1 MSTNESS
8 FLKWI
13 AGIVAILISGILL
26 QAFVL
31 ISTIDVIEVRI
42 QQNEK
47 SIILTQKAHDK
58 DVNKLDDYMHEIR
71 SDQKIIKADIK
82 EILKKYHE

>member
-1 MSTNESS
+1 MSTNEST

-47 SIILTQKAHDK
+47 SIILTQKAHEK
-58 DVNKLDDYMHEIR
+58 DVNTINCYMHEIR

-82 EILKKYHE
+82 EILKKYHV

>member
-71 SDQKIIKADIK
+71 SDQKIIKSDIK
-82 EILKKYHE
+82 ELLKKYHE

>member
-1 MSTNESS
+1 MSAQESN

-13 AGIVAILISGILL
+13 AGIVAVLISGILL

-31 ISTIDVIEVRI
+31 ISTIDVIEVKI
-42 QQNEK
+42 EQNEK
-47 SIILTQKAHDK
+47 AITKTQKAHDK

-71 SDQKIIKADIK
+71 SDQKIIKSDIK
-82 EILKKYHE
+82 ELLKKYHE